1 MRKICFV
8 MPNAYSLFLDENRH
22 LFGGAE
28 VRSFLFAK
36 ELCKRRGYQVSF
48 ILANHGQKRE
58 IFKDGI
64 KLYAD
69 GYFDYRQIKRGLISK
84 FLRKLK
90 LYFNSNLRSYYKLD
104 SQRAEKEKFD
114 VHKKINA
121 DIYCTFIVSEFAGE
135 LVAFTKKYNKK
146 SILFLAHD
154 QDVSEEYLTEGVNS
168 WGQDTMLGK
177 YALMSADLIVS
188 QNKYQYDSLKSRFKR
203 DSILIKNPID
213 FNFQLEPL
221 PRGFDVLWV
230 GKSNLIK
237 RPYLL
242 LDIAEKCPELR
253 FVMIMNLSIQEV
265 HHNVFLN
272 CPKNVEVIE
281 YVPYE
286 EIEKYFSSTQV
297 FLSTSESEGFPNTFL
312 QSGKYGL
319 PIFSLS
325 VNPDNF
331 ISKYDCGFFANN
343 EPELLIEKL
352 KITLRDNSLYN
363 KYSRN
368 CHQYFQ
374 QNHGLD
380 VKVNELRAA
389 IRGLYQEVTNA

>member
-1 MRKICFV
+1 
-8 MPNAYSLFLDENRH
+8 MPNAYSLFLDENHH

-36 ELCKRRGYQVSF
+36 ELSKKRGYQVSF

-58 IFKDGI
+58 ILKDGI

-69 GYFDYRQIKRGLISK
+69 SYFDYRRIKRGLVSK
-84 FLRKLK
+84 FLKKLK

-104 SQRAEKEKFD
+104 IHRAEKEKFD

-146 SILFLAHD
+146 SILFLAQD

-168 WGQDTMLGK
+168 WDQDSMLGK

-297 FLSTSESEGFPNTFL
+297 FLNTSESEGFPNTFL
-312 QSGKYGL
+312 QAGKYKK
-319 PIFSLS
+319 PIFSLT
-325 VNPDNF
+325 VNPDNILTEYNLGF
-331 ISKYDCGFFANN
+331 CAKDNLNALSKKLSGVLAN
-343 EPELLIEKL
+343 K
-352 KITLRDNSLYN
+352 SLYEELSN
-363 KYSRN
+363 N
-368 CHQYFQ
+368 CSMYFRS
-374 QNHGLD
+374 NHDLQA
-380 VKVNELRAA
+380 KVNELDTS
-389 IRGLYQEVTNA
+389 IKEFLL